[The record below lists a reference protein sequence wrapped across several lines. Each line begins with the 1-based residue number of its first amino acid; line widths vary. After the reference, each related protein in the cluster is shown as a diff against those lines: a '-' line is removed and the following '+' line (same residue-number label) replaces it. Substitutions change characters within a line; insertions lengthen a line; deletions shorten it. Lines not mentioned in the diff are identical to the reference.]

1 MGIDFLNKN
10 KNILNISN
18 KMKYK
23 TYKAL
28 LISSKI
34 SIDRSI
40 VLSNKKSKFS
50 AGTLLGVR
58 KDITSLQIFLYIS
71 YYENLYLKLN
81 NWIFSQPGLSI
92 FLIPNYRIIDNS
104 YKGISSYRFQG
115 LNYKDYMID
124 YRLFEKLFIIN

>member
-18 KMKYK
+18 KIKYK

-40 VLSNKKSKFS
+40 VLSNKKPKFS
-50 AGTLLGVR
+50 AGTLLDVR
-58 KDITSLQIFLYIS
+58 KDVTSLQIFLYIS
-71 YYENLYLKLN
+71 YYGNLYLKLN

-115 LNYKDYMID
+115 LNYKDYMVD